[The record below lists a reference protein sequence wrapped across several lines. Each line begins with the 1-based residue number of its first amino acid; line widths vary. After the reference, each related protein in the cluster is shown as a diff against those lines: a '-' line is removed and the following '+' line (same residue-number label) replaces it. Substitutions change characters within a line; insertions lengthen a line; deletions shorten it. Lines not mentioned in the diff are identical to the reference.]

1 MEDRK
6 INEVESLELI
16 SDMIRKTKKEASL
29 KQDYNQLLLYGYSAV
44 ALSVLVWFLIY
55 FTENWSYQFVWFA
68 MLVLYLCGTFTG
80 KRNKTGAVTYLE
92 SMLGNIWKII
102 GSMFGLTIIAIV
114 AIGAYVGKIDFSLMM
129 PLSIIYAG
137 IGVSMTG
144 LVIKEKSFVWFP
156 LVGLLAAVY
165 MLLAGTFDNT
175 WNLLFGLSFLL
186 FMVIPAHIVRSKIK

>member
-1 MEDRK
+1 
-6 INEVESLELI
+6 
-16 SDMIRKTKKEASL
+16 
-29 KQDYNQLLLYGYSAV
+29 
-44 ALSVLVWFLIY
+44 
-55 FTENWSYQFVWFA
+55 
-68 MLVLYLCGTFTG
+68 
-80 KRNKTGAVTYLE
+80 
-92 SMLGNIWKII
+92 
-102 GSMFGLTIIAIV
+102 MFGLTIIAIV

>member
-68 MLVLYLCGTFTG
+68 MLVLYLWGTFTG
-80 KRNKTGAVTYLE
+80 KRNKTGAVTCLE

>member
-44 ALSVLVWFLIY
+44 ALSVLVWFLIH

-68 MLVLYLCGTFTG
+68 MLVLYLWGTFTG